1 MHERVSWH
9 EINWI
14 QLVDVAVIAGAH
26 DILAGGEGYFEQGA
40 WATSVRAESA
50 HEALEAARRE
60 FLA

>member
-1 MHERVSWH
+1 M
-9 EINWI
+9 
-14 QLVDVAVIAGAH
+14 DVAVIAGAH